1 MSKREDITAKVY
13 DLLKTQRSVKLGVV
27 SRDPIVAEELPRTG
41 FPAVNIEATNEER
54 ELLAGGMQEVAL
66 QLELILTVNGK
77 DRDRQRNVLIDAIED
92 HVISNSDLRKLV
104 TDITVIRLEN
114 VQNGEASPYASI
126 RMVLEARY
134 CLTI

>member
-13 DLLKTQRSVKLGVV
+13 DLLKSQRTVKLGVV
-27 SRDPIVAEELPRTG
+27 SRDPIVPEELPRTG

-77 DRDRQRNVLIDAIED
+77 ERDRQRNILIAAIED
-92 HVISNSDLRKLV
+92 HVIKDSDLRKLV
-104 TDITVIRLEN
+104 TDIVVIRLEN

-126 RMVLEARY
+126 KMVLEARY